1 VFAMEATVSQCASLV
16 VPGYEDYMLET
27 AMLKISSAEALWQI
41 VNDMVQIY
49 GGQAYF
55 TCDPYERML
64 HDARINQIGE
74 GANDVL
80 RAFVAMVGMKPVG
93 EHLLGVKNALS
104 KPFKE
109 FGTLWSF

>member
-1 VFAMEATVSQCASLV
+1 
-16 VPGYEDYMLET
+16 
-27 AMLKISSAEALWQI
+27 KIWSTEALWQI
-41 VNDMVQIY
+41 INDTVQIF

-55 TCDPYERML
+55 TYDPYERML
-64 HDARINQIGE
+64 RDARINQIGE

-93 EHLLGVKNALS
+93 DHLMGVKNALS

-109 FGTLWSF
+109 FGTLWSFGRRQLGARLSSPGVPVQSLDLRREAHEL